1 MDPQAGQP
9 VQAVPVQN
17 ADAADAPPMAQ
28 VAPADI
34 PAAPELTLTALE
46 SNAKQR
52 DQAFTSHPNEN
63 FQWHR

>member
-17 ADAADAPPMAQ
+17 ADAANAPPLAQ

-34 PAAPELTLTALE
+34 PAAPAQQGAANPAANPADPHVIPKE
-46 SNAKQR
+46 SA
-52 DQAFTSHPNEN
+52 
-63 FQWHR
+63 